1 MVTELTPV
9 QESSMVN
16 SARIVARLWV
26 HHEKSDEKTVADLVK
41 AEIGTQEECE
51 YLFELT
57 KSFIDALGE
66 HF

>member
-1 MVTELTPV
+1 MVTELTPI

-16 SARIVARLWV
+16 SARLVAKLWV
-26 HHEKSDEKTVADLVK
+26 CHGKNDEQTVKNLVK

>member
-16 SARIVARLWV
+16 SARLVARLWV
-26 HHEKSDEKTVADLVK
+26 HHAKDDKKTIANLVK